1 MALII
6 YPIGGSLF
14 GRSPRRD
21 GNYLPLKI
29 HLACHFKFHWPTN
42 NNIKKFTCKIARF
55 LGGVSVKMLHYS
67 SNETCVLGY
76 FIDC

>member
-55 LGGVSVKMLHYS
+55 LGGSLSKYYITLQMKHAFWVIS
-67 SNETCVLGY
+67 
-76 FIDC
+76 